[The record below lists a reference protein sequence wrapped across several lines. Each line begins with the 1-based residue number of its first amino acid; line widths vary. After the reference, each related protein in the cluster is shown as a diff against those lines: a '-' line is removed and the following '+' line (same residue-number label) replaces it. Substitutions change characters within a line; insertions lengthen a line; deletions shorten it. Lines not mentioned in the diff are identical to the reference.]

1 MPWKGLLETVVI
13 TPLKASNFVSILKSI
28 AETQKTVYAWGMF
41 GSTITKERVQGK
53 AKQYPYW
60 YTQSKLQSVFAPLYG
75 KNPPTWGFDCVGLV
89 KAVLWGWNG
98 DETKSYGGAV
108 YASGGVPDISADAM
122 IDRCKEVSSNMSS
135 IAVGEFL
142 WMKGHCG
149 VYIGNGQV
157 VESSPKWKNGV
168 QITSLSARNW
178 LKHGKLPYVEYVASK
193 ATKEV
198 KDTVTIELSVLRKG
212 SKGDEVKSLQRLL
225 KALGYKDHNGAVLS
239 IDGDFGSK
247 TECALRAY
255 QKAKGLTVDGICGK
269 NSWTA
274 LLK

>member
-1 MPWKGLLETVVI
+1 MTSLSPLTVVI
-13 TPLKASNFVSILKSI
+13 PPLKASNFLSILKSI
-28 AETQKTVYAWGMF
+28 ATTQKTVYAWGMF
-41 GSTITKERVQGK
+41 GSTITKDTVQGK

-75 KNPPTWGFDCVGLV
+75 IDPPAWGFDCVGLV
-89 KAVLWGWNG
+89 KAVLWGWSG
-98 DETKSYGGAV
+98 DESKSYGGAV
-108 YASGGVPDISADAM
+108 YASNGVPDISADAM
-122 IDRCKEVSSNMSS
+122 IDRCKEVSSSMSN
-135 IAVGEFL
+135 IVVGEFI

-149 VYIGNGQV
+149 VYIGKGQV

-178 LKHGKLPYVEYVASK
+178 LKHGKLPYVDYVAST

-212 SKGDEVKSLQRLL
+212 SKGDEVKTLQRLL
-225 KALGYKDHNGAVLS
+225 KALGYKGSDNKQLS
-239 IDGDFGSK
+239 IDGDFGGN
-247 TECALRAY
+247 TYHALCAY
-255 QKAKGLTVDGICGK
+255 QKAYGLAVDGVCGK
-269 NSWTA
+269 NTWTS

>member
-1 MPWKGLLETVVI
+1 
-13 TPLKASNFVSILKSI
+13 
-28 AETQKTVYAWGMF
+28 
-41 GSTITKERVQGK
+41 
-53 AKQYPYW
+53 
-60 YTQSKLQSVFAPLYG
+60 
-75 KNPPTWGFDCVGLV
+75 VGLV
-89 KAVLWGWNG
+89 KGVLWGWNG
-98 DETKSYGGAV
+98 DESKSYGGAV
-108 YASGGVPDISADAM
+108 YASNGVPDISADAM
-122 IDRCKEVSSNMSS
+122 IGRCKEVSSSMSG

-178 LKHGKLPYVEYVASK
+178 LKHGKLPYVEYVALE

-212 SKGDEVKSLQRLL
+212 SKGDEVKTLQRLL
-225 KALGYKDHNGAVLS
+225 KALGYKGSDGKALA
-239 IDGDFGSK
+239 IDGDHGDNTSY
-247 TECALRAY
+247 ALRTY
-255 QKAKGLTVDGICGK
+255 QKSKGLTVDGICGK